1 MNAKIIVAYV
11 VGTSFWL
18 AVVGKMCELVYKNN

>member
-1 MNAKIIVAYV
+1 MDPKIIVAYL

-18 AVVGKMCELVYKNN
+18 AVVGKACELVYKN